1 MPSHQLSVNRLEQ
14 NIAYLDD
21 YLDTLESLP
30 VEMQRSFTLMQQ
42 LDAKA
47 QEEFDKVAEECV
59 QLVQQIS
66 ELSPEERTE
75 RLRKF
80 SKSLSA
86 AGKYAEERVSLATA
100 TYDTVDRHIRRLDD
114 DLLKF
119 EDEQMTG
126 PGRISSTAT
135 ASSSREENTRKQLQK
150 AEKEKEKIKGE
161 KRAQH
166 NGEPPATKKRKTAKN
181 DVGTP
186 PPSNSRHHVEKERE
200 KTVKNSRKKENGK
213 NNRSKVAD
221 KTSVN
226 EDSQTVADMPI
237 DPNEPLYCYC
247 KQVSYG
253 EMVACDNSECEI
265 EWFHFSC
272 VGLTDRPK
280 GKWYCSECSEKVK
293 NRHHRK

>member
-1 MPSHQLSVNRLEQ
+1 MPSHQLSINRFEQ
-14 NIAYLDD
+14 NIVYLDD

-47 QEEFDKVAEECV
+47 QEELDNVAKQCE
-59 QLVQQIS
+59 QLVQRIG

-75 RLRKF
+75 QLKKF

-86 AGKYAEERVSLATA
+86 AGKYAEERVSLATS

-114 DLLKF
+114 DLQKF

-126 PGRISSTAT
+126 PGRINTTAT

-150 AEKEKEKIKGE
+150 TEKERKEVKGE

-166 NGEPPATKKRKTAKN
+166 NGETSATKKRKTTKN

-186 PPSNSRHHVEKERE
+186 PPSNSRHNVEKERE
-200 KTVKNSRKKENGK
+200 KTVKTSRKRENGK

-226 EDSQTVADMPI
+226 EDSQAMADMPI

-272 VGLTDRPK
+272 VGLSDRPK
-280 GKWYCSECSEKVK
+280 GKWYCTECSEKVK